1 MRQSTDFALCVVVCF
16 LWSSSCSVCDPVMG
30 DNGALY
36 VPPSFVSIYR
46 DRLLPLADVMTPNQT
61 EAEQLSGI
69 PIRDQRSAIDNI
81 EWFHSRGVRTVI
93 ITSLT
98 YPSPTTNHTDADT
111 TAEPDS
117 APSTSS
123 TVIHVLAS
131 TLEEDGSGSG
141 GPLRSRRVAHM
152 QFPHVPMYFSGTGD
166 LSSAL
171 LLAWIV
177 RTHQQE
183 QQAAMAQMNGGGG
196 LPASRLSFSTL
207 VRALEL
213 CMATL
218 QAVIRRTFAAGSEEL
233 LLIQSK
239 ADIEM
244 PVVTQRATVINIDAN
259 DRQLNA

>member
-1 MRQSTDFALCVVVCF
+1 
-16 LWSSSCSVCDPVMG
+16 MG

-46 DRLLPLADVMTPNQT
+46 DRLIPLADVITPNQT

-69 PIRDQRSAIDNI
+69 PIRDESSAIENI
-81 EWFHSRGVRTVI
+81 EWFHRRGVRTVI

-98 YPSPTTNHTDADT
+98 YPTATRADT
-111 TAEPDS
+111 ATAAAAATTADPD
-117 APSTSS
+117 AAAASTPAG
-123 TVIHVLAS
+123 VIHVLAS
-131 TLEEDGSGSG
+131 TLEEGDSAAE
-141 GPLRSRRVAHM
+141 PLRSRRVAHM
-152 QFPHVPMYFSGTGD
+152 QFHHVPMYFSGTGD

-183 QQAAMAQMNGGGG
+183 QQQAQMNGGTSV
-196 LPASRLSFSTL
+196 PPSRLSFSTL

-239 ADIEM
+239 ADIET
-244 PVVTQRATVINIDAN
+244 PVITQRATIIDI
-259 DRQLNA
+259 DPK